1 MFRLVGGGAAP
12 LITQEIILCQS
23 LMPHVK
29 FVMLNRRDGLF
40 VRIRFKIEGYAS
52 FMKHVGVFIRLVKS
66 NTSHTVCKGWD
77 LSGFTRS

>member
-1 MFRLVGGGAAP
+1 MSDTYFSFLFGGGAAP
-12 LITQEIILCQS
+12 LITPEIILCQS

-40 VRIRFKIEGYAS
+40 VFQETCWSFYKIC
-52 FMKHVGVFIRLVKS
+52 KIKL
-66 NTSHTVCKGWD
+66 SHTVCKGWD